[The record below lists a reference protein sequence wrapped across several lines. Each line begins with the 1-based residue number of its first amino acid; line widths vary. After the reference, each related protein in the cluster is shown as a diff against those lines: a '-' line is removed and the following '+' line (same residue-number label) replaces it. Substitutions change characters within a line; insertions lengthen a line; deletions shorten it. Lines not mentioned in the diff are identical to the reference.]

1 MRRLK
6 YFIGIALL
14 FGFNTIVQAQ
24 LLPTIG
30 INTQPA
36 NTATLCYPPYYTGSF
51 YTSGYQ
57 VGNTV
62 NDFKLYNLL
71 GDSLI
76 LSDELQNG
84 KPILLIAGSL
94 TCPVFRG
101 KIPTINQVMATYG
114 SSISVF
120 VIYTIEAHP
129 TNISVY
135 SGNVNVTNQ
144 NINDNI
150 LFPNPLTYADRKNL
164 VDTMSDYVSLNAPV
178 FIDGPCNEWWNNF
191 GPAPNNSYLIDVNG
205 VVVSKH
211 GWFHKQ
217 PTDNIFCD
225 LDNYLSVTSGSCIVT
240 TAPGHFSVNVI
251 NNYSSGIPGSTLYD
265 HALIVNTQS
274 VPVTVTAQKV
284 FEALPSGWS
293 ASFCADVC
301 YTANDY
307 NISFVVPAN
316 DTLNFSMDFSTSM
329 VSDSGKVGVQFS
341 NLNNS
346 SNSFNY
352 WFKASTYPNTG
363 IKEVHATP
371 EINFYPNPF
380 NGSLRINTNE
390 TDFDIEITNV
400 VGRKMIHLTDVH
412 EIETHTWP
420 TGVYMIHYRSDKYD
434 ITRKAIL
441 SR

>member
-1 MRRLK
+1 MRSLK
-6 YFIGIALL
+6 YVIVIIL
-14 FGFNTIVQAQ
+14 FGFKTSLNAQ
-24 LLPTIG
+24 LLPSIG
-30 INTQPA
+30 LNAQPP

-71 GDSLI
+71 GDSII

-150 LFPNPLTYADRKNL
+150 LFPNSLTYGDRKQM

-191 GPAPNNSYLIDVNG
+191 GPAPNNSYLIDING

-225 LDNYLSVTSGSCIVT
+225 LDNYLSITSGSCIVT

-251 NNYSSGIPGSTLYD
+251 NNISNGIPGSTLYD
-265 HALIVNTQS
+265 KALIVNTQS

-284 FEALPSGWS
+284 FEVLPSGWQ

-307 NISFVVPAN
+307 NISFVVAAY
-316 DTLNFSMDFSTSM
+316 DTLDFSLDFSTSM
-329 VSDSGKVGVQFS
+329 VGDSGKVGVQFS

-346 SNSFNY
+346 NNSFNY
-352 WFKASTYPNTG
+352 WFKASTYPSTG
-363 IKEVHATP
+363 VKENNGGSD
-371 EINFYPNPF
+371 IIFYPNPF
-380 NGSLRINTNE
+380 SGSIKISSSEN
-390 TDFDIEITNV
+390 DFEIEINDV
-400 VGRKMIHLTDVH
+400 VGRQMTYLIGTR
-412 EIETHTWP
+412 EIDTHTWP
-420 TGVYMIHYRSDKYD
+420 SGVYIVHYRSDKYD
-434 ITRKAIL
+434 IMRKVIL
-441 SR
+441 GR

>member
-1 MRRLK
+1 MRGIK
-6 YFIGIALL
+6 CFIGIVLL
-14 FGFNTIVQAQ
+14 LGFNTSIQAQ
-24 LLPTIG
+24 LLPSIG
-30 INTQPA
+30 INTQPV
-36 NTATLCYPPYYTGSF
+36 NSTTLCYPPYYTGSY

-62 NDFKLYNLL
+62 NDFKLYSLL

-76 LSDELQNG
+76 LSEELQNG
-84 KPILLIAGSL
+84 KPVLLISGSL
-94 TCPVFRG
+94 TCPVFRA
-101 KIPTINQVMATYG
+101 KIPTINQVIATYG

-120 VIYTIEAHP
+120 VVYTIEAHP
-129 TNISVY
+129 TDISVY

-150 LFPNPLTYADRKNL
+150 LFPNPTTYGDRKQL

-225 LDNYLSVTSGSCIVT
+225 LDNYLSVTSGSCIT
-240 TAPGHFSVNVI
+240 TTSPGHFSVNVL
-251 NNYSSGIPGSTLYD
+251 NNMSYGTPGTTLYD

-284 FEALPSGWS
+284 FEVLPGGWS

-316 DTLNFSMDFSTSM
+316 DTLDFSMDFSTSM
-329 VSDSGKVGVQFS
+329 LSDSGKVGVQFS

-346 SNSFNY
+346 NNSFNF
-352 WFKASTYPNTG
+352 WFKASTYPSTG
-363 IKEVHATP
+363 INEVHSTP
-371 EINFYPNPF
+371 DLVFYPNPF
-380 NGSLRINTNE
+380 NGSIKISSNDTNFELRILDVMGREMVSLNQAQ
-390 TDFDIEITNV
+390 EI
-400 VGRKMIHLTDVH
+400 D
-412 EIETHTWP
+412 THAWP
-420 TGVYMIHYRSDKYD
+420 TGVYMIHYRSGNYHL
-434 ITRKAIL
+434 TRKVIL